1 MMSAK
6 AICLEFIPCI
16 SIIVLAFVFGLT
28 TVFDFA
34 LHNLLLEG
42 RVLGKENIVFSMLGF
57 DFDYNLHIALLTITQ
72 L

>member
-42 RVLGKENIVFSMLGF
+42 SVLAEQHYVSPDLLWN
-57 DFDYNLHIALLTITQ
+57 FDYNLHFALLTMS
-72 L
+72 LL